1 MERHLGRGW
10 VPALASLTRITCEI
24 LLCTHLTLPTV
35 WHLLTTSS
43 SATLLISYSSRLTTP
58 PPRLFLFSL
67 LPRLCFLSHTCNPSL
82 AVSSQLRTL
91 TLHPPPIYF
100 FTLCCC
106 SPREA
111 EVCKLFSP
119 WCIPSLLLVHLKLQ
133 TRKCKLF
140 LKQRF

>member
-58 PPRLFLFSL
+58 PSLAFFLLACSLAYASFLTHAIRLLQFPLSCALSCCTPPPFTFSL
-67 LPRLCFLSHTCNPSL
+67 SVVAPQGKPRYVNCFLPD
-82 AVSSQLRTL
+82 VSQAYCLFILSCK
-91 TLHPPPIYF
+91 HVNAS
-100 FTLCCC
+100 C
-106 SPREA
+106 S
-111 EVCKLFSP
+111 
-119 WCIPSLLLVHLKLQ
+119 
-133 TRKCKLF
+133 
-140 LKQRF
+140 

>member
-58 PPRLFLFSL
+58 PPRLFLISL
-67 LPRLCFLSHTCNPSL
+67 LPHLCFLSHTCNPSL

-91 TLHPPPIYF
+91 TLHPPP
-100 FTLCCC
+100 FTFSLSVVAPQGKPRYVNCFLPDVSRAYCLFILSCKHVNASC
-106 SPREA
+106 S
-111 EVCKLFSP
+111 
-119 WCIPSLLLVHLKLQ
+119 
-133 TRKCKLF
+133 
-140 LKQRF
+140 

>member
-58 PPRLFLFSL
+58 PPLAFFLL
-67 LPRLCFLSHTCNPSL
+67 ACSL
-82 AVSSQLRTL
+82 AYASFL
-91 TLHPPPIYF
+91 THAIRLLQFPLSCALSRCTPPH
-100 FTLCCC
+100 L
-106 SPREA
+106 
-111 EVCKLFSP
+111 LFH
-119 WCIPSLLLVHLKLQ
+119 SLLLLPKGS
-133 TRKCKLF
+133 RGM
-140 LKQRF
+140 